1 MWRSLWS
8 NSWLV
13 STLVVRGNRAG
24 GYSEHLLF
32 YYPYY
37 LSLLYLFSRQQPPS
51 LLVLGV
57 HHPDLLPRGLHDPG
71 HRHVS
76 NV

>member
-37 LSLLYLFSRQQPPS
+37 LSLLYLFSRQQCHPRLTPGPGGTPPRS
-51 LLVLGV
+51 ASVWS
-57 HHPDLLPRGLHDPG
+57 P
-71 HRHVS
+71 
-76 NV
+76 

>member
-13 STLVVRGNRAG
+13 STLVVRGYRAG
-24 GYSEHLLF
+24 GYSEHLL
-32 YYPYY
+32 
-37 LSLLYLFSRQQPPS
+37 LSLLFKSALLVFSAALPPS

-57 HHPDLLPRGLHDPG
+57 HHPDLLPCGLHDPG

>member
-13 STLVVRGNRAG
+13 STLVVRGYSAG
-24 GYSEHLLF
+24 GYSEQLL
-32 YYPYY
+32 
-37 LSLLYLFSRQQPPS
+37 LSFIIFNSALLVFSAEMSPS